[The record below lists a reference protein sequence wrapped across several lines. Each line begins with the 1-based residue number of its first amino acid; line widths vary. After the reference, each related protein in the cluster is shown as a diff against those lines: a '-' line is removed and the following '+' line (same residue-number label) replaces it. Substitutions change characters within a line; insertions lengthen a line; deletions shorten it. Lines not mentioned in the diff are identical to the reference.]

1 MPAAFQSFALPLFMA
16 AAVAAGA
23 AAVAIAARLLASK
36 PSETEMT
43 IEEAAR
49 KAYAAAHGE
58 RLALAHVAE
67 HAEGGAE
74 RWFAASIAG
83 HMPASHTKLSE
94 RDFARYMAW
103 VRATQ

>member
-1 MPAAFQSFALPLFMA
+1 MVAIGT
-16 AAVAAGA
+16 AAVA
-23 AAVAIAARLLASK
+23 VAARMFAPK
-36 PSETEMT
+36 PRETEMT

-67 HAEGGAE
+67 RAEGGAE
-74 RWFAASIAG
+74 RWFAANIAG
-83 HMPASHTKLSE
+83 HMPASHKTLSE